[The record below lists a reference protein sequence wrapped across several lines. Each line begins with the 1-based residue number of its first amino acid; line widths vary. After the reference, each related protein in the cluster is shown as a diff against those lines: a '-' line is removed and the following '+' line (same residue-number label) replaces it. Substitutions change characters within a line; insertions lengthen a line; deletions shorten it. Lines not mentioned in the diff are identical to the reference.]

1 MYQEKLIKWLS
12 GKVSRDI
19 YILPKNQIKIEW
31 QKRNSHERKSK
42 N

>member
-19 YILPKNQIKIEW
+19 YILRKNQIKIER

-42 N
+42 D